1 MIKNQEFLNIHQK
14 EAVNSFAIGD
24 VCTKNYG
31 TFAIDSSTGSEKTMN
46 SIIIRKDTRI
56 PCSISKTYTTI
67 VDHQESIDCSIT
79 ECVNAEADPDFV
91 DVVGKESMALP
102 VNCMKGE
109 RVVVTY
115 SYNANQT
122 MDCEFVHQKSGTKVN
137 RQISIA
143 LGKEETPTEETPTEE
158 IETEI
163 E

>member
-1 MIKNQEFLNIHQK
+1 
-14 EAVNSFAIGD
+14 
-24 VCTKNYG
+24 
-31 TFAIDSSTGSEKTMN
+31 
-46 SIIIRKDTRI
+46 
-56 PCSISKTYTTI
+56 
-67 VDHQESIDCSIT
+67 
-79 ECVNAEADPDFV
+79 
-91 DVVGKESMALP
+91 MALP

-143 LGKEETPTEETPTEE
+143 LGKEKTPTEETPTEE